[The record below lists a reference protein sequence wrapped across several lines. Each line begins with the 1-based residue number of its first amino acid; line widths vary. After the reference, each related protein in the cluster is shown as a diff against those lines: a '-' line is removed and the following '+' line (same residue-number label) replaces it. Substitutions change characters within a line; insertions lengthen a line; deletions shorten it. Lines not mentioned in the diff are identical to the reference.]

1 MEVDSAPLIVS
12 GDGVEVSSDFIA
24 AGGNSDPAAADWDL
38 VSGLIAF
45 GAGCNVA
52 LWDPA
57 VCASLASIEEK
68 PQLMNFVRG
77 KATECS
83 ISWPAM
89 KVQSLLSSFFTMN
102 PQKQIFC

>member
-1 MEVDSAPLIVS
+1 MEVVSGPLIVS
-12 GDGVEVSSDFIA
+12 AQGVDVRSDFIA

-57 VCASLASIEEK
+57 VCASLAIKEEK
-68 PQLMNFVRG
+68 TQLMNFVRG
-77 KATECS
+77 KAMECA

-89 KVQSLLSSFFTMN
+89 KAQSLQSSFFTMN
-102 PQKQIFC
+102 H